1 MPLSNNSKY
10 PSLRPSPSVKYFM
23 VFTTLGVPD
32 RAWVCSFIA
41 GGWRGISMLFGWWRC
56 GLPSQEDKEISLSRQ
71 TWHVHMYIHTY
82 THKQTNK
89 QTNTQTNIQAHKPTA
104 IQQHVHIASMWQ
116 TVAEARSNHIF
127 AAALLPGAIGP
138 ERYTL
143 KTHISFPYIPRSRV
157 R

>member
-56 GLPSQEDKEISLSRQ
+56 GLPSQEDKEIQ
-71 TWHVHMYIHTY
+71 TMYTPRNMYLFVETNLARTHVY
-82 THKQTNK
+82 THIYAQTNK
-89 QTNTQTNIQAHKPTA
+89 QTNKHTNKHTSTQTYSHTTTCTHCKHVANCCRSPQQSYFCSSPT
-104 IQQHVHIASMWQ
+104 
-116 TVAEARSNHIF
+116 TRCYR
-127 AAALLPGAIGP
+127 P
-138 ERYTL
+138 
-143 KTHISFPYIPRSRV
+143 
-157 R
+157 